1 VRKAQRIKIN
11 KMKGLRAKAR
21 FNCYD

>member
-21 FNCYD
+21 FNCYK